1 MDAIPRGGGPLTY
14 LGCKHRWGGHFQ
26 GIPTVGVMMAVSQS
40 TTSLQGWEVAGLSGI
55 VSPHNLVVKIS
66 LKLFYETSFGT
77 QGLLWDQ

>member
-1 MDAIPRGGGPLTY
+1 MPYPGGGEGTY
-14 LGCKHRWGGHFQ
+14 LPRVQTQMGGHFQ
-26 GIPTVGVMMAVSQS
+26 GIPTVGMMMAMSQS